1 MKNFEIDTNSDS
13 EIVSSENTA
22 VYFEDINLVRHGKE
36 INSLIY
42 VKRIS
47 SDDFIYSVDL
57 KIKVLFDS
65 DGDVCYDKVHEY
77 VIQKIN
83 NETGEISNQSLFEE
97 EISEILNIAVLETI
111 NLSE

>member
-1 MKNFEIDTNSDS
+1 MNIFEIDTNSDS

-22 VYFEDINLVRHGKE
+22 VYFEDINLVRPGKE

-65 DGDVCYDKVHEY
+65 DGDVCYDNFENYKISKLNIETHD
-77 VIQKIN
+77 IQTV
-83 NETGEISNQSLFEE
+83 EL
-97 EISEILNIAVLETI
+97 SEILEILNLAMLETI
-111 NLSE
+111 KLIKE